1 MDNFKTKPLLK
12 LPDRR
17 ELQENAVIKYYIIV
31 LKLYN
36 MHSIIATLDGK
47 KKLVVEA
54 IHEIN
59 LFKYLSSLILK
70 ARYMYLMHKVY

>member
-1 MDNFKTKPLLK
+1 M
-12 LPDRR
+12 
-17 ELQENAVIKYYIIV
+17 
-31 LKLYN
+31 
-36 MHSIIATLDGK
+36 IATLDGK

>member
-1 MDNFKTKPLLK
+1 
-12 LPDRR
+12 
-17 ELQENAVIKYYIIV
+17 
-31 LKLYN
+31 